1 MAVTGARIIGG
12 EDLEKALARA
22 FQAWTEEDINDAFW
36 DDQFKDEKWKHS
48 PLTVRKNGE
57 TVGSPRDIY
66 DLGELYQSGVD
77 SYKYESSSQAA
88 EARWHW
94 DAKNSSGKEYA
105 IYVHEGWGTNDPY
118 ARRFTD
124 DVSDMA
130 FSFRK
135 PIGKAL
141 LSRIQTALNALNAN

>member
-12 EDLEKALARA
+12 EDFEKALTRA
-22 FQAWTEEDINDAFW
+22 FQAWTKEDINDAFW
-36 DDQFKDEKWKHS
+36 DDQFKKEKWEHS
-48 PLTVRKNGE
+48 PLTIRKNGE
-57 TVGSPRDIY
+57 PVGSPRDIY
-66 DLGELYQSGVD
+66 DLGNLYQSGVD
-77 SYKYESSSQAA
+77 SYKYESSSQTA

-94 DAKNSSGKEYA
+94 DAKNNSGKEYA

-118 ARRFTD
+118 DRRFTD

-141 LSRIQTALNALNAN
+141 LLRVKAALTALNAN